1 MDVPGLGLAKP
12 SNQNS
17 IVKSMQ
23 LDITIVRAGDD
34 EPDSNV
40 FLVYDLNSVDGGSV
54 SDDEVL
60 LDELAVGFL
69 IVEVYFADVPVLEL
83 A

>member
-1 MDVPGLGLAKP
+1 MDVPGLGLTKP
-12 SNQNS
+12 SDQNS
-17 IVKSMQ
+17 IIKSMQ
-23 LDITIVRAGDD
+23 LDITIVRGGDD
-34 EPDSNV
+34 KPDGNV

-60 LDELAVGFL
+60 LDELAVRFL